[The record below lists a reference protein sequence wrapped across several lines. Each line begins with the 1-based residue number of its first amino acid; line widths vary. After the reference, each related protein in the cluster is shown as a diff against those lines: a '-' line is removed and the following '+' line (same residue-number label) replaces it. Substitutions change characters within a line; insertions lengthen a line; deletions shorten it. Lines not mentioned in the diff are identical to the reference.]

1 VVNETTNRKNMHQV
15 GPPLVCARVLIADS
29 SPWDR
34 ALLSGFLRRAGH
46 LVRTVGCGTEALEV
60 AGAFRPQVV
69 FLDVRTPE
77 LSGWEVCDQLR
88 DSEITGE
95 AAIFGLMAH
104 SPTEDSARYRRAAF
118 DAYLSKPVGL
128 DLAGRLVRCAIQ

>member
-1 VVNETTNRKNMHQV
+1 MNKTTNRKNLHQV
-15 GPPLVCARVLIADS
+15 GPPPVCARILIGDGSA
-29 SPWDR
+29 WDR

-46 LVRTVGCGTEALEV
+46 LVRTVGSGNEALGV

-69 FLDVRTPE
+69 FLDLRIPE
-77 LSGWEVCDQLR
+77 LNGWEVCDQLR
-88 DSEITGE
+88 DNEITGE

-104 SPTEDSARYRRAAF
+104 SPTEYSARYRRATF
-118 DAYLSKPVGL
+118 DAYLSKPVEL